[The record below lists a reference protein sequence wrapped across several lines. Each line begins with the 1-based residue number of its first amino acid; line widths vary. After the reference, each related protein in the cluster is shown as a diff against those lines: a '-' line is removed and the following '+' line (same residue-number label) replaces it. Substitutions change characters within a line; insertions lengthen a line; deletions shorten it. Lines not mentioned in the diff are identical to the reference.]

1 MGRARGSR
9 GSGRSST
16 SSGDS
21 GGNWM
26 AGAVKRPGAF
36 TAKAKAAG
44 KGVQEYARQVTGPSS
59 TASPLTKK
67 QGNLAKTFAKYRP

>member
-1 MGRARGSR
+1 
-9 GSGRSST
+9 
-16 SSGDS
+16 
-21 GGNWM
+21 M

-36 TAKAKAAG
+36 KAKAQAAG
-44 KGVQEYARQVTGPSS
+44 KSVQELAQQVTAPGS